1 MRLDVYLTKYHDI
14 QSRNKAS
21 ELIKDKRIKIDGK
34 IITKSSFKVE
44 EEMNIEILEDM
55 IFVSRSAKKLKYF
68 LDEIELD
75 LQNKIALDIG
85 SSTGGF
91 TQVLLEYG
99 IKEVSCVDVG
109 SNQLHESIRDDKRI
123 EIFENTDIREFNS
136 NKAFDIIT
144 CDVSF
149 ISILNI
155 IEDIDRLA
163 TKNIIILFKPQY
175 EVGNDVKRNR
185 AGVVQDQ
192 KAIDIARNNF
202 ISKSVQLSW
211 NLITQAESK
220 VAGKEGNI
228 EELFYFKKV
237 QS

>member
-211 NLITQAESK
+211 NLITQAKSK